1 MYRRWGNLWRYR
13 NEGVEAFNKTVSLRH
28 KMHNGKGG
36 RKRTRA
42 GEPVQTCPEFWS
54 LGQWLG
60 RWSMWQLG
68 YGDDMDP
75 DRRPRIDFHTP
86 HVVCDGPDPN
96 QGNDSDDT
104 PYTTESSSNDD
115 ASDDDL
121 EDDESPHD
129 SSDDDE
135 SVTSVEVLTCYIGVV
150 VRHRNNLAQIIH
162 ITFSVCCSRYL
173 RTHNIEHTSGRQHV
187 PQLHNTPTW

>member
-1 MYRRWGNLWRYR
+1 
-13 NEGVEAFNKTVSLRH
+13 
-28 KMHNGKGG
+28 MHNGKGG

-86 HVVCDGPDPN
+86 NVVCDGSDPN
-96 QGNDSDDT
+96 PDNDSDDT
-104 PYTTESSSNDD
+104 TYTTESSSNDD
-115 ASDDDL
+115 VSDDASDDD
-121 EDDESPHD
+121 D
-129 SSDDDE
+129 SARDSLDDDE
-135 SVTSVEVLTCYIGVV
+135 SMASVEFVPCTPHDRPMMQCRAL
-150 VRHRNNLAQIIH
+150 NL
-162 ITFSVCCSRYL
+162 
-173 RTHNIEHTSGRQHV
+173 
-187 PQLHNTPTW
+187 